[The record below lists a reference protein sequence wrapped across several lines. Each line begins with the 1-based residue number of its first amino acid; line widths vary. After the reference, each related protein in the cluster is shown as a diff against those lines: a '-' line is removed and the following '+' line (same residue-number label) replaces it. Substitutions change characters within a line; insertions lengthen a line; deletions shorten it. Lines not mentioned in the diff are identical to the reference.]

1 MVIAWYVRPKV
12 AESVATADSKTL
24 AGVYMPQINE
34 TMYDSQAVNNPK
46 TMKLAGKERVNL
58 PKTE

>member
-1 MVIAWYVRPKV
+1 MRPKV
-12 AESVATADSKTL
+12 AESVATADSSTL
-24 AGVYMPQINE
+24 AGVYMPQMSA
-34 TMYDSQAVNNPK
+34 TMYDSHAVNNPK